1 MLSQAKWL
9 VYCSLVKPRFVVNR
23 FQKINL
29 TAIYLTLFLILV
41 GGFVRAAGA
50 GLGCPD
56 WPRCFGSWI
65 PPSNASMLPASFDP
79 AQFNVYKTWIE
90 YVNRLVGVLIGFSII
105 LTAASS
111 LSYRKSKPK
120 VTFLAISALVLVIF
134 QGWLGGQVVFSAL
147 QGWLITAHMFV
158 AFLMVFALMLSFDL
172 SFPRSYFT
180 LPDSAKVLRSL
191 QPIFY
196 ALVVFTFLQVLVGTQ
211 VREALDHVAD
221 TGVARNLW
229 VEQAGWLPLFHRTF
243 SWTVVLLTLLLWWQ
257 IKKKNPS
264 MRLQKGFALI
274 SLLILLQILLG
285 IGLHYWSVP
294 AAFQVLHLVFASLLL
309 SGQFAG
315 ILALRN
321 AGISIQAPSEGKAL
335 SV

>member
-1 MLSQAKWL
+1 M
-9 VYCSLVKPRFVVNR
+9 NR

-29 TAIYLTLFLILV
+29 TTIYLTLFLILV
-41 GGFVRAAGA
+41 GGLVRAAGA

-56 WPRCFGSWI
+56 WPKCFGSWI
-65 PPSNASMLPASFDP
+65 PPIQASMLPASFDP

-90 YVNRLVGVLIGFSII
+90 YVNRLIGVFIGFSII
-105 LTAASS
+105 LTAAHS

-120 VTFLAISALVLVIF
+120 VTVLAVTALVLVIF

-158 AFLMVFALMLSFDL
+158 AFLLVFVLMLSFDL
-172 SFPRSYFT
+172 SFNRNYFT
-180 LPDSAKVLRSL
+180 LPDSAEILQSL
-191 QPIFY
+191 KPAFY
-196 ALVVFTFLQVLVGTQ
+196 ALVLFTFLQVLIGTQ

-221 TGVARNLW
+221 VGVARNLW
-229 VEQAGWLPLFHRTF
+229 VEQAGWLPLFHRSF
-243 SWTVVLLTLLLWWQ
+243 AWTVVLLTLFIWWQ
-257 IKKKNPS
+257 IKKKNAS
-264 MRLQKGFALI
+264 LALQKGFALI

-294 AAFQVLHLVFASLLL
+294 PAFQVLHLVFASLLL

-315 ILALRN
+315 ILALHN
-321 AGISIQAPSEGKAL
+321 AGISIQAPSEESAI